1 MRATKRIRVPEGSA
15 AYGGVSRRGVITG
28 LVAGLAT
35 LPVAG
40 QAQAAPKAPSPKT
53 PAAGPSSSPVLS
65 AARSGHGV
73 GAPRGSDIAIT
84 AGRTKEGRFGV
95 MFKKLPAFAPSDDLL
110 ADLAQQM
117 VDRTPPLADVSLS
130 NDGFDN
136 PDIPAGYAYLGQFID
151 HDMTLDKTPMPQQDM
166 DPKGLTNF
174 DTPFFELGSVYGRG
188 PAADPQL
195 YDPADP
201 RRMRI
206 GQNHDGFPDLP
217 RNADGTAII
226 GDHRNDENLIVAQFH
241 LTFLQLHNR
250 FIDEGK
256 TFEEAQQ
263 LVRWHFQWLI
273 VHDFLP
279 HIAGRALVD
288 SMLKPRRG
296 GPTGVDCRFYKPGNP
311 TWPMM
316 PIEYSVAA
324 YRFGHS
330 MIRAEYEMH
339 DAVTIPFFGNP
350 ANDLRGSR
358 PLPTIARADWNYF
371 FDVPGMSVPDDRN
384 MTRLIDTK
392 LALPLDELPPTVVQH
407 VDGAI
412 LSLAHRNLLRGKRLG
427 LPAGQDVAKAMGVT
441 PIPNDRLGLTDPRW
455 NGRAPLWFYVLKESE
470 LLGGR
475 TLGPVGGRII
485 AEVILGILSLDRT
498 SFLNAPK
505 GWAPSKIPFACGDFL
520 EMAGALEDMPVGDED
535 EAAEEEAAEPHLE
548 DEAGEVE
555 EPHAEDET
563 EVAPV
568 A

>member
-1 MRATKRIRVPEGSA
+1 MKTTKRIRVPEETA
-15 AYGGVSRRGVITG
+15 AEGVSRRGVLTG
-28 LVAGLAT
+28 VMAGLAA
-35 LPVAG
+35 LPVTG
-40 QAQAAPKAPSPKT
+40 QAHAAPKAPTPKVPAPT
-53 PAAGPSSSPVLS
+53 APAAARVLS
-65 AARSGHGV
+65 ATRSGHGT
-73 GAPRGSDIAIT
+73 GAPRGSDIAVT

-151 HDMTLDKTPMPQQDM
+151 HDMTLDKTPMPQQDL

-195 YDPADP
+195 YDPADR

-206 GQNHDGFPDLP
+206 GRNHDGFPDLP

-250 FIDEGK
+250 FVDEGM
-256 TFEEAQQ
+256 TFQQAQQ
-263 LVRWHFQWLI
+263 MTRWHYQWLI

-279 HIAGRALVD
+279 RMVGRGLVAG
-288 SMLKPRRG
+288 MLKPRRG
-296 GPTGVDCRFYKPGNP
+296 GPTGVDCKFYRPGNP
-311 TWPMM
+311 TRPMM

-339 DAVTIPFFGNP
+339 DAVTIPFFGHP

-371 FDVPGMSVPDDRN
+371 FDVPGMSEPDDRN

-392 LALPLDELPPTVVQH
+392 LALPLNELPPTVVQH

-412 LSLAHRNLLRGKRLG
+412 LSLAHRNLVRGKRLG
-427 LPAGQDVAKAMGVT
+427 LPAGQDVAKAMGVA
-441 PIPNDRLGLTDPRW
+441 PIPNDRLGLTDPGW
-455 NGRAPLWFYVLKESE
+455 KGRAPLWYYILKEAE

-485 AEVILGILSLDRT
+485 AEVVLGILSLDRS
-498 SFLNAPK
+498 SFLNAPT
-505 GWAPSKIPFACGDFL
+505 GWAPARTPFECGDFL
-520 EMAGALEDMPVGDED
+520 EMAGALENMPAGSEAEDLEAEDPEVELPEEEHSEGEPPED
-535 EAAEEEAAEPHLE
+535 EHPGSA
-548 DEAGEVE
+548 
-555 EPHAEDET
+555 
-563 EVAPV
+563 
-568 A
+568 

>member
-1 MRATKRIRVPEGSA
+1 MRATKRTRVPEETTA
-15 AYGGVSRRGVITG
+15 TGGISRRGVLG
-28 LVAGLAT
+28 GVMAGLAT
-35 LPVAG
+35 LPAAG
-40 QAQAAPKAPSPKT
+40 PAHAAPRKPAPT
-53 PAAGPSSSPVLS
+53 APAAGPAAAPILS

-84 AGRTKEGRFGV
+84 AGRAKEGRFGV
-95 MFKKLPAFAPSDDLL
+95 MFKKLPAFAPSDELL

-151 HDMTLDKTPMPQQDM
+151 HDMTLDRTPMPLQEV

-195 YDPADP
+195 YEPADP
-201 RRMRI
+201 RRLRI
-206 GQNHDGFPDLP
+206 GRNHDGFPDLP
-217 RNADGTAII
+217 RNADGTAVI

-241 LTFLQLHNR
+241 LTFLQLHNKLV
-250 FIDEGK
+250 DEGR
-256 TFEEAQQ
+256 TFDEAQR
-263 LVRWHFQWLI
+263 LVRWHYQWLI

-279 HIAGRALVD
+279 RIAGKALVD
-288 SMLKPRRG
+288 SMLRPRRG
-296 GPTGVDCRFYKPGNP
+296 GPTGVDCRFYKPGNL
-311 TWPMM
+311 TRPMM

-350 ANDLRGSR
+350 SHDLRGSR

-427 LPAGQDVAKAMGVT
+427 LPAGQDVARAMGLA

-455 NGRAPLWFYVLKESE
+455 NGRAPLWFYVLKEAE

-475 TLGPVGGRII
+475 TLGPVGGRIV

-498 SFLNAPK
+498 SFLNAPN
-505 GWAPSKIPFACGDFL
+505 GWAPERTPFRSGDFL
-520 EMAGALEDMPVGDED
+520 EMAGALENMPVGNED
-535 EAAEEEAAEPHLE
+535 EGAEDDPGAEET
-548 DEAGEVE
+548 E
-555 EPHAEDET
+555 ENEELHAEDDV
-563 EVAPV
+563 EVEPEPAG
-568 A
+568 

>member
-1 MRATKRIRVPEGSA
+1 MRATKKTCGPEGSTVS
-15 AYGGVSRRGVITG
+15 GGVSRRGVITG
-28 LVAGLAT
+28 VMAGLVT
-35 LPVAG
+35 LPIAG
-40 QAQAAPKAPSPKT
+40 QAQAAPKVPSPKA
-53 PAAGPSSSPVLS
+53 PGPGRASSPLLS

-73 GAPRGSDIAIT
+73 GAPRGADIAIT

-95 MFKKLPAFAPSDDLL
+95 MFKKLPAFAPDDDLL

-174 DTPFFELGSVYGRG
+174 DTPFFDLGSVYGRG
-188 PAADPQL
+188 PEADPQL
-195 YDPADP
+195 YDPADR

-206 GQNHDGFPDLP
+206 GQNLDGFPDLP

-241 LTFLQLHNR
+241 LTFLQLHNQ
-250 FIDEGK
+250 FVDEGK
-256 TFEEAQQ
+256 TFQQAQQ
-263 LVRWHFQWLI
+263 LTRWHYQWLI
-273 VHDFLP
+273 VHDFLAR
-279 HIAGRALVD
+279 IAGEALVD
-288 SMLKPRRG
+288 SILKPRRG
-296 GPTGVDCRFYKPGNP
+296 GPTGVDCRFYKPANP
-311 TWPMM
+311 TRPMM

-350 ANDLRGSR
+350 SNDLRGSR

-371 FDVPGMSVPDDRN
+371 FDIPGMSEPDDRN

-427 LPAGQDVAKAMGVT
+427 LPAGQDVARAMGVA
-441 PIPNDRLGLTDPRW
+441 PIPNARLGLTDPRW
-455 NGRAPLWFYVLKESE
+455 NGRAPLWFYVLKEAE

-475 TLGPVGGRII
+475 QLGPVGGRII
-485 AEVILGILSLDRT
+485 AEVILGILALDRT
-498 SFLNAPK
+498 SFLNAPA
-505 GWAPSKIPFACGDFL
+505 GWAPERTPFAYGDFL
-520 EMAGALEDMPVGDED
+520 ERAGALENMPVGGED
-535 EAAEEEAAEPHLE
+535 EGAEEEAETEETGTEEPHE
-548 DEAGEVE
+548 DEAEVE
-555 EPHAEDET
+555 S
-563 EVAPV
+563 VG
-568 A
+568 

>member
-1 MRATKRIRVPEGSA
+1 MRAAKKTRMPEEATAS
-15 AYGGVSRRGVITG
+15 GGISRRGVLG
-28 LVAGLAT
+28 GVMAGLAT
-35 LPVAG
+35 LPAAVPAH
-40 QAQAAPKAPSPKT
+40 AAPRKPAPAA
-53 PAAGPSSSPVLS
+53 PAAGPAAAPILS

-84 AGRTKEGRFGV
+84 AGRAKEGRFGV
-95 MFKKLPAFAPSDDLL
+95 MFKKLPAFAPSDELL

-151 HDMTLDKTPMPQQDM
+151 HDMTLDRTPMPLQEV

-195 YDPADP
+195 YEPADP
-201 RRMRI
+201 RRLRI
-206 GQNHDGFPDLP
+206 GRNHDGFPDLP
-217 RNADGTAII
+217 RNPDGMAVI

-241 LTFLQLHNR
+241 LTFLQLHNKLV
-250 FIDEGK
+250 DEGR
-256 TFEEAQQ
+256 TFDEAQR

-279 HIAGRALVD
+279 RIAGKTLVG
-288 SMLKPRRG
+288 SMLRPRRG
-296 GPTGVDCRFYKPGNP
+296 GPTGVDCKFYKPGNL
-311 TWPMM
+311 TRPMM

-350 ANDLRGSR
+350 SHDLRGSR

-427 LPAGQDVAKAMGVT
+427 LPAGQDVARAMGVA

-455 NGRAPLWFYVLKESE
+455 NGRAPLWFYVLKEAE

-475 TLGPVGGRII
+475 TLGPVGGRIV

-498 SFLNAPK
+498 SFLNAPN
-505 GWAPSKIPFACGDFL
+505 GWAPERTPFQSGDFL
-520 EMAGALEDMPVGDED
+520 EMAGALENMSAGNED
-535 EAAEEEAAEPHLE
+535 EGAEDDPGAEETEASHGE
-548 DEAGEVE
+548 DSDEE
-555 EPHAEDET
+555 EP
-563 EVAPV
+563 AP
-568 A
+568 AG